1 MIVSLAH
8 IHELAQRAAE
18 AGQCP
23 HAACPY
29 PEHSE
34 AAQAFHE
41 AHTKATRAARQE
53 GGAA

>member
-34 AAQAFHE
+34 AARAFHD
-41 AHTKATRAARQE
+41 AHAKAASVAQPE